1 VTERLVSVIV
11 PAYNAETFIA
21 EALDSAFEQD
31 YDPLEV
37 IVVDDGSTDRTAEVA
52 ARYEVQLVRQS
63 NRGPAAARNAGLALA
78 RGEYIAILDADDIWP
93 SDRLSALVGAL
104 SAGAGIAIGLTEFFV
119 TPGEPTPPHYPF
131 GIPNPHSG
139 HMTAVLARRTVFE
152 MIGAYNEQ
160 FRLSEDIDW
169 FMRAREAGVVIESV
183 DRVVS
188 RYRIHARNTSRDKEA
203 VRAMW
208 LRALRSSLARRRQEI
223 TS

>member
-1 VTERLVSVIV
+1 VADGLVSVIV
-11 PAYNAETFIA
+11 PAYNAEPFIG
-21 EALDSAFEQD
+21 EALDSAFAQH

-37 IVVDDGSTDRTAEVA
+37 IVVDDGSSDRTAEVA
-52 ARYEVQLVRQS
+52 SCYDVQLIRQP

-78 RGEYIAILDADDIWP
+78 RGEYFAILDADDIWP
-93 SDRLSALVGAL
+93 DDRLSVLIDAL

-119 TPGEPTPPHYPF
+119 TPGEPTPAHYPF
-131 GIPNPHSG
+131 GLPNPLGG
-139 HMTAVLARRTVFE
+139 HMVAVLARRSVVE
-152 MIGAYNEQ
+152 MIGPYNEE

-169 FMRAREAGVVIESV
+169 FMRAREAGVAIVSV
-183 DRVVS
+183 DRVVT

-208 LRALRSSLARRRQEI
+208 LRVLRSSLARRRQE